1 MDCSASN
8 LTHRVDS
15 GDKLVKAPRQ
25 LRLVETGVL
34 MFAKVLVVALGAS
47 LLLTSCA
54 PTSRPSATPAA
65 SETVKALTPAEAKA
79 EFAAIANASCDKAM
93 TEGVVEQSTS
103 LDGFTLVMVPKD
115 DAYLDFSAAYFEPA
129 DNYELIWET
138 DAFSAC
144 GASMSFSLAAEA
156 GVESDLRVTFDP
168 ADSTFETFQDLGEFG
183 TSRLKYQ
190 VTDGMLSQIEIL
202 DSTVVDIRTIRY
214 GNLSLDDW
222 TILRTAVDRYLDEK

>member
-1 MDCSASN
+1 MKSLSLSVAFFLAVSLTACSPVSSPVAS
-8 LTHRVDS
+8 
-15 GDKLVKAPRQ
+15 P
-25 LRLVETGVL
+25 
-34 MFAKVLVVALGAS
+34 
-47 LLLTSCA
+47 A
-54 PTSRPSATPAA
+54 PT
-65 SETVKALTPAEAKA
+65 ETVQALTPAEAKA
-79 EFAAIANASCDKAM
+79 EFEAIADASCDKAM

-115 DAYLDFSAAYFEPA
+115 DAYLDFSAAYFELA

-156 GVESDLRVTFDP
+156 GVESDLNVTFEP
-168 ADSTFETFQDLGEFG
+168 ADSTFETTQDLGEFG
-183 TSRLKYQ
+183 ISRLKYQ
-190 VTDGMLSQIEIL
+190 VTDGLLSQIEIL

-214 GNLSLDDW
+214 GNLTLDDW